1 MKPYQ
6 LTTYFARK
14 KFWKLFGGEIRIF
27 DGEQKE
33 LLFFVKQKAFKLKE
47 DIRVFSDESASKEL
61 LHIGARSV
69 IDFSASY
76 DVTDATT
83 NQRVGTIRRK
93 GLKSLLRDSWELL
106 DAQEQVIGSVT
117 EDSMVMALFRRFVS
131 ALVPQSFHIQ
141 VGDAIVG
148 ALKQTFNPFVPTFR
162 IDFSMD
168 QAGKL
173 DRRLGIATV
182 VLLQIIEGK
191 QQS

>member
-1 MKPYQ
+1 MNPYQ
-6 LTTYFARK
+6 PTTYFARK
-14 KFWKLFGGEIRIF
+14 KFWKLFGGEIRIY
-27 DGEQKE
+27 DGKQKE

-83 NQRVGTIRRK
+83 NQRVGIIRRK
-93 GLKSLLRDSWELL
+93 GLKSLLRDSWVLL
-106 DAQEQVIGSVT
+106 DAQEQVIGSVR
-117 EDSMVMALFRRFVS
+117 EDSMVMAIFRRFVS

-148 ALKQTFNPFVPTFR
+148 VMKQTFNPFVPNFL

-173 DRRLGIATV
+173 DRRLGIAIV

>member
-1 MKPYQ
+1 
-6 LTTYFARK
+6 
-14 KFWKLFGGEIRIF
+14 
-27 DGEQKE
+27 
-33 LLFFVKQKAFKLKE
+33 
-47 DIRVFSDESASKEL
+47 
-61 LHIGARSV
+61 
-69 IDFSASY
+69 
-76 DVTDATT
+76 
-83 NQRVGTIRRK
+83 VGTIRRK
-93 GLKSLLRDSWELL
+93 GFKSILRDSWELL

-141 VGDAIVG
+141 VGDSVVG

-168 QAGKL
+168 QAGRL